1 MDLNFSALTP
11 AVIAAAAFATLLFA
25 ISKAGFGGGLGALA
39 TPILALTVTAPQAV
53 GIMLPLLLIMD
64 AMGLWTFRGKFD
76 RKLLAILLPGAVLGT
91 LLGWLLFGHLN
102 PRYIKAILALECL
115 LFAGMRLAKLQ
126 SKALEKPP
134 QEPKI
139 PAGIFYGAMSS
150 LASFISHAGSPP
162 ILQYVLPLKLDK
174 LAFVGTMT
182 VFFTFVNLSKLLPY
196 WHLGLFDFSN
206 LAVSI
211 VMVPIIPLGFW
222 LGLLAL
228 KKLNQKQFD
237 IAITCAMFAT
247 GLKLLWDVCM

>member
-1 MDLNFSALTP
+1 
-11 AVIAAAAFATLLFA
+11 VAAAAACATLLFA

-64 AMGLWTFRGKFD
+64 AMGLWTFRAKFD
-76 RKLLAILLPGAVLGT
+76 RQLLAILLPGAVLGT
-91 LLGWLLFGHLN
+91 AMGWLLFGYLN
-102 PRYIKAILALECL
+102 PLYIKAILALECL
-115 LFAGMRLAKLQ
+115 LFAGMRLVKKY
-126 SKALEKPP
+126 SGALEKPK
-134 QEPKI
+134 QEPKV
-139 PAGIFYGAMSS
+139 PQGIFYGAMSA

-174 LAFVGTMT
+174 LVFVGTMT

-196 WHLGLFDFSN
+196 WQLGLFDFSN

-211 VMVPIIPLGFW
+211 AMLPMIPFGFY
-222 LGLLAL
+222 LGLWCL
-228 KKLNQKQFD
+228 KKLNQIQFD
-237 IAITCAMFAT
+237 MIITCAMFAT